1 MFLTN
6 VALQH
11 KKANDLNSKEQKAN
25 HLMHSEETIF
35 AGEAEVSL
43 IKTYRRLS
51 TLYFRQIWNAL
62 HCTVCVTVTV
72 RIIYYSN
79 DQVPLSFRK
88 LTVVWP

>member
-43 IKTYRRLS
+43 IKTYRQLS
-51 TLYFRQIWNAL
+51 TL
-62 HCTVCVTVTV
+62 
-72 RIIYYSN
+72 
-79 DQVPLSFRK
+79 
-88 LTVVWP
+88 